1 MKNKYYIN
9 KANKLTNK
17 IKFSVFEYNKMTQC
31 LSSEIDRLEE
41 NIDYYRKGYIELYDR
56 IEEAIEYI
64 EERKNLNWYAEGV
77 FVYELLNILQGVD
90 KE

>member
-1 MKNKYYIN
+1 MKNMYYIN

-17 IKFSVFEYNKMTQC
+17 IKFSVIEYNKMINV

-41 NIDYYRKGYIELYDR
+41 SNDYYHKGYIELYDR

-64 EERKNLNWYAEGV
+64 EDNSKRVDIFKRLYCKD
-77 FVYELLNILQGVD
+77 LLNILKGED
-90 KE
+90 K